1 MHFIRTGSFDIAQTF
16 YNVSSVLSR
25 NVSIF
30 FNTPTLTQECG
41 VPPDP
46 RLWHAFE
53 EMHRIRACL
62 RERDIGPALGYVF
75 ELYLYTTA
83 HVRIL
88 PVAGPL

>member
-16 YNVSSVLSR
+16 YNVSSLLSC
-25 NVSIF
+25 NVSIVF
-30 FNTPTLTQECG
+30 YTPTSSQECG

-62 RERDIGPALGYVF
+62 RERDIGPALVYVF
-75 ELYLYTTA
+75 ELFLYTFA
-83 HVRIL
+83 HV
-88 PVAGPL
+88 